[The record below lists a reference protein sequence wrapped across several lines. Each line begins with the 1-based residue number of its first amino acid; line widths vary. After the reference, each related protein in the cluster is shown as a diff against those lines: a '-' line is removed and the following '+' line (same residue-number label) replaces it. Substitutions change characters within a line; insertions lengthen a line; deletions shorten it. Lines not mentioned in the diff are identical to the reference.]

1 MEHLKK
7 FANYTVKE
15 FMHSLMG
22 WSLAIMII
30 TIISLLIPRLIGSSL
45 EVDIPSRFRD
55 NWLLRAFKNS

>member
-7 FANYTVKE
+7 LANYTVKQ

-30 TIISLLIPRLIGSSL
+30 TIISLLFHRGPQLMAVCDAIYNLI
-45 EVDIPSRFRD
+45 
-55 NWLLRAFKNS
+55 